1 MKKCYILLILLLF
14 GMTIKCLAQNE
25 NEAKASDKLDTLQ
38 INRLAVNLDL
48 LFYLTKDELPKYSD
62 LKYINSAQAQYVLK
76 STEFDLLFRQIEERL
91 NSGYLYYNNYLN
103 ISSGLFKYKSLQSN
117 NLLARIFYPTFV
129 FIYQSNSERGLSK
142 RFQTGVFFMPVK
154 HYRPKFKIDFGFG
167 VLRDWSSWEVNNS
180 AKIAACPP
188 EMQDKILFINSHT
201 KLRNDLYWDYSEW
214 RPTLYLN
221 LGYQMNDVLSLSLFS
236 SYQQS
241 VVSPFNKEITAV
253 YPELKKVYP
262 YTYSQLSIGAK
273 VYKGLTLK
281 MSFIYD
287 YENNNLSLYDSSWE
301 YSAIVGVSWSFNGN
315 KYLPVTYKAK
325 NKTDR

>member
-1 MKKCYILLILLLF
+1 MKKHYILLILLLF
-14 GMTIKCLAQNE
+14 GLTIKCLAQNE
-25 NEAKASDKLDTLQ
+25 SEVDKSENLDTLK
-38 INRLAVNLDL
+38 INKLTVNLDL
-48 LFYLTKDELPKYSD
+48 LFYLTKDELPQYSD
-62 LKYINSAQAQYVLK
+62 LKFINSAQVQYLLK
-76 STEFDLLFRQIEERL
+76 STEFDLYFRQVEERL

-103 ISSGLFKYKSLQSN
+103 ISSGLFKYKSIQSK

-129 FIYQSNSERGLSK
+129 FIFQNNSERGLSK
-142 RFQTGVFFMPVK
+142 RFQAGVFITPVK
-154 HYRPKFKIDFGFG
+154 HYRPKFKFDFGLG
-167 VLRDWSSWEVNNS
+167 ILRDWSSWEVNNS
-180 AKIAACPP
+180 ARIAACPP
-188 EMQDKILFINSHT
+188 EMQNKILFINSHT
-201 KLRNDLYWDYSEW
+201 KLRNELYRDFSEW

-281 MSFIYD
+281 LSFIFD
-287 YENNNLSLYDSSWE
+287 YENNNLSIYDSSWE
-301 YSAIVGVSWSFNGN
+301 YSAIVGVAWSFSGN
-315 KYLPVTYKAK
+315 KYLPLTYKTK
-325 NKTDR
+325 NKTDK